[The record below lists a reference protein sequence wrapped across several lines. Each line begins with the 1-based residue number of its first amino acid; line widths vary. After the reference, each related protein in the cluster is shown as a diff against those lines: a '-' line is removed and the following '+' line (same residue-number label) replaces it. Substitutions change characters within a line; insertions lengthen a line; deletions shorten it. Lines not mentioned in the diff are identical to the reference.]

1 MKKWLFDKTINKMDT
16 LNRLYVDGEIRSVE
30 WLDKIR
36 DLELDLELAKK
47 TGAITKDDLN
57 MLMLVIESKIY
68 EAQAVARIEHQN
80 ECMKKAYGL

>member
-1 MKKWLFDKTINKMDT
+1 MKKWLFEKTINKMDS

-36 DLELDLELAKK
+36 DLEVDLEIAEK

-68 EAQAVARIEHQN
+68 EAQAVSRIKCQDD
-80 ECMKKAYGL
+80 CMKKAYGL